1 MQRMLTRTSVQENVN
16 PSNPFIQQSQQ
27 LESEL
32 FRTAQTELIEESG
45 LDSNPLVNLDV
56 FDGIRELQQP
66 EKFTRWSRYRLL
78 YLNSSTLNRAINTL
92 TNKML
97 GLGNNIE
104 GYDDFLFVESN
115 LYYSELIAQWAK
127 AQLEDDQPAI
137 LFYIDPEGRYA
148 FADIRNSFQY
158 RANRLAGFTNSVI
171 NYTIT
176 HNRENVALDVP
187 LVADVWRPGTQQ
199 RGWVM
204 YVSQEPLL
212 WKSLFKEVREESYLS
227 QWKANY
233 ARNNRKGT
241 LQVTLPYS
249 QQQQIG
255 QDKTGAFY
263 KLRNKLLNLKRTF
276 IDPLTNAILVRFM
289 DQTGQTVS
297 VTTSTPAALPNSVN
311 DNLDISKA
319 QIYETFGLTFPTRP
333 DDTLSASGE
342 RLKVLYA
349 FEKEYVEQMREKYIY
364 PLDIAFFGDRLGVI
378 LNPQQYERINNENII
393 DEIDSIFSQPEQPIV
408 QMQLSPVAPT
418 PETNE

>member
-1 MQRMLTRTSVQENVN
+1 M
-16 PSNPFIQQSQQ
+16 
-27 LESEL
+27 
-32 FRTAQTELIEESG
+32 
-45 LDSNPLVNLDV
+45 
-56 FDGIRELQQP
+56 
-66 EKFTRWSRYRLL
+66 
-78 YLNSSTLNRAINTL
+78 
-92 TNKML
+92 
-97 GLGNNIE
+97 
-104 GYDDFLFVESN
+104 
-115 LYYSELIAQWAK
+115 
-127 AQLEDDQPAI
+127 
-137 LFYIDPEGRYA
+137 FYIDPEGRYA

-233 ARNNRKGT
+233 ARNNRKST